1 MVLVAGDCKVSIL
14 EGIAKVDLI
23 LGFSVKQVL
32 KVAGNV
38 RPGKEKGHE
47 HFVRLP
53 ESSLVI
59 YVLTHFNQGFLDGI
73 SFPCIPT
80 LNGPLLPGQQ
90 QVDPGV
96 LVCGQSGDNDTNQ
109 QPIQRPAWTK
119 NGSILA

>member
-47 HFVRLP
+47 HFVRLLVA
-53 ESSLVI
+53 SLII
-59 YVLTHFNQGFLDGI
+59 YMY
-73 SFPCIPT
+73 
-80 LNGPLLPGQQ
+80 
-90 QVDPGV
+90 
-96 LVCGQSGDNDTNQ
+96 
-109 QPIQRPAWTK
+109 
-119 NGSILA
+119 